1 VELRLKLITDQ
12 EKEQTLVDSLGL
24 LLKVFV
30 SEANAPERIL
40 AAYALMELLEE
51 RLELL
56 EEVQVMWVDSGYD
69 RDKFVLSV

>member
-1 VELRLKLITDQ
+1 
-12 EKEQTLVDSLGL
+12 

-56 EEVQVMWVDSGYD
+56 ETVQVMWVDSGYD